1 MNVSI
6 NLGHSHTYTPP
17 PHTHTLH
24 THNTHTCIH
33 GTFMQAYMHTTHRHM
48 NKIQELLLLKDKRK
62 QMFERYQEN
71 PNTL

>member
-1 MNVSI
+1 
-6 NLGHSHTYTPP
+6 
-17 PHTHTLH
+17 
-24 THNTHTCIH
+24 
-33 GTFMQAYMHTTHRHM
+33 MQAYMHTTHRHM